1 MRRTRGELGGSFTIR
16 LKESSRFRLSR
27 LDRLTDIALAQP
39 AQQCVG
45 IDAGV
50 VAVAPLE
57 LQRVP
62 ADRFNILEHD
72 QQRNIIRLDP
82 KLARPLIGAGRAG
95 TPLPEIAD
103 RIDAL
108 VPISPLD
115 PEHPLVDP
123 LHILGFKNCCAHRS
137 ISFVFHQVTNHPA
150 GQGAYSQQR
159 TISQRWA
166 ASQ

>member
-57 LQRVP
+57 LKRVP

-72 QQRNIIRLDP
+72 QQRNIIRFDP
-82 KLARPLIGAGRAG
+82 KLARPLIGPAREGN
-95 TPLPEIAD
+95 PLPGLATGL
-103 RIDAL
+103 DAR
-108 VPISPLD
+108 VPIIPFALD
-115 PEHPLVDP
+115 
-123 LHILGFKNCCAHRS
+123 
-137 ISFVFHQVTNHPA
+137 
-150 GQGAYSQQR
+150 
-159 TISQRWA
+159 
-166 ASQ
+166 